1 MVVSCLFLLEEIKDG
16 VVADDDLE
24 GLSLELGTS
33 WSALAR
39 RLKFSRAERQGFD
52 HGNKELADKS
62 YLMLCRWKEK
72 RGLSGATY
80 KVLYEA
86 LCHKYVDRKDL
97 AGQFCILGSSGE
109 SKKKQDSTSEL
120 LKVRQKLL
128 PSSES
133 KRATSL
139 VRQTPL
145 KLSGTLI
152 LL

>member
-1 MVVSCLFLLEEIKDG
+1 MVS
-16 VVADDDLE
+16 DDDLE

-80 KVLYEA
+80 KVLNEA
-86 LCHKYVDRKDL
+86 LRHNFVDRKDL
-97 AGQFCILGSSGE
+97 AGRFCIRESSDE
-109 SKKKQDSTSEL
+109 SKKKNDSTSE
-120 LKVRQKLL
+120 
-128 PSSES
+128 
-133 KRATSL
+133 
-139 VRQTPL
+139 
-145 KLSGTLI
+145 
-152 LL
+152 

>member
-52 HGNKELADKS
+52 HGKKELADKS

-97 AGQFCILGSSGE
+97 AGQFCILGSSDE
-109 SKKKQDSTSEL
+109 SKKKKDSTSE
-120 LKVRQKLL
+120 
-128 PSSES
+128 
-133 KRATSL
+133 
-139 VRQTPL
+139 
-145 KLSGTLI
+145 
-152 LL
+152 